1 MAQSDL
7 IVVGGGITGLS
18 SAYIAAKSG
27 LKVTLIEANTEFGG
41 LLSTF
46 EIAGSRLEHYYHHF
60 FTHDAELNWL
70 IKDLGIE
77 DKLFFRKTSMG
88 VFRNGKIYPFNS
100 LGDLIG
106 FKPISFLDKIRFGV
120 TSLFLGKLANWRKYE
135 DISCWNWFEKYSGQS
150 TTSTLWAPMLKIKF
164 GPFAKQVPLAWMI
177 GRMRQR
183 FNSRKRGDERLGY
196 LEGSLQTLK
205 DALIRSLT
213 EMGVEMINEA
223 PVEEIKVEGNKMIAL
238 IANGDTY
245 RAKDYLFT
253 IPGIPLK
260 NIIEPHSKLLAEKIG
275 AVNYFGAVCVILELK
290 RPLSDIYWLNVA
302 DEGFPFGGVIEH
314 TNFIDSAKYQDSHL
328 VYLSRYYSKEE
339 NIRSMSNEEVKE
351 LMLEALP
358 RIYQD
363 FDNSWLKS
371 VHVFRTNTAA
381 TVCDLNFSEKV
392 FDCRTSIEG
401 LHIANMTHIYPD
413 ERSTNNSIRVAA
425 EACKVLGIESG
436 YVPKNSS
443 LSALIGF

>member
-1 MAQSDL
+1 MVQSDL

-27 LKVTLIEANTEFGG
+27 IKVTLIEASSEFGG
-41 LLSTF
+41 LLNTF

-60 FTHDAELNWL
+60 FTHDSELNWL
-70 IKDLGIE
+70 IHDLGIQ

-88 VFRNGKIYPFNS
+88 VFRNGKIYQFNS
-100 LGDLIG
+100 LSDLIS

-120 TSLFLGKLANWRKYE
+120 TSLFLGKLADWRKYE
-135 DISCWNWFEKYSGQS
+135 GISCWQWFEKYSGKS
-150 TTSTLWAPMLKIKF
+150 TTSSLWAPMLKIKF

-183 FNSRKRGDERLGY
+183 FNSRKGGDERLGY
-196 LEGSLQTLK
+196 LDGSLQTLK
-205 DALIRSLT
+205 DALVRALK
-213 EMGVEMINEA
+213 EMGVEMINSS
-223 PVEEIKVEGNKMIAL
+223 PVDEIKVEGNRIIGL
-238 IANGDTY
+238 IANGNTY
-245 RAKDYLFT
+245 KAKDYLFT

-260 NIIEPHSKLLAEKIG
+260 KIIEPHSKSLAERIG
-275 AVNYFGAVCVILELK
+275 AVKYFSAVCVILELK
-290 RPLSDIYWLNVA
+290 RALSDIYWLNVA

-314 TNFIDSAKYQDSHL
+314 TNFIDSTEYQDSHL
-328 VYLSRYYSKEE
+328 VYLSKYFSNEE
-339 NIRSMSNEEVKE
+339 NINRMNNEEIKE

-358 RIYQD
+358 RIYKD
-363 FDNSWLKS
+363 FDYSWLKS

-381 TVCDLNFSEKV
+381 TVCDLNFSEKI
-392 FDCRTSIEG
+392 FDCRTSIDG

-436 YVPKNSS
+436 YVPKNNS